1 MSRQVETGSL
11 VIDSFPVFEDDGYTA
26 HSGLVPADFVIQTF
40 VDGLEIAVP
49 VSISEIGTTGNYEI
63 EFTPTVDGLY
73 QIQIHALYNDDI
85 WGETYE
91 AGAGFPSAALVHIR
105 NQVDKIDIAPTLG
118 PATVTSGSLM
128 DRTMNKD
135 SAKTYNQG
143 TDSLEALRDRV
154 G

>member
-11 VIDSFPVFEDDGYTA
+11 VIDSFPVFEDDGYTTK
-26 HSGLVPADFVIQTF
+26 SGLLPSDFETEMF
-40 VDGLEIAVP
+40 VDGVLVAMP
-49 VSISEIGTTGNYEI
+49 VDISEIGTTGNYKT
-63 EFTPTVDGLY
+63 EFTPPVDGLY
-73 QIQIHALYNDDI
+73 QVQIHFLYNDDI

-105 NQVDKIDIAPTLG
+105 DQVDKIDIAATLG

-128 DRTMNKD
+128 DRVMNKD
-135 SAKTYNQG
+135 VHKTYNQG
-143 TDSLEALRDRV
+143 TDSLEAIRDRT